1 VIALSRLPEVSRLID
16 LALSEDLGRGDVTSA
31 SVLDGDGGPVRAAL
45 VARAELVLFGADV
58 AREVFARVDP
68 RIEWSGK
75 LADGAA
81 AAAGQVIA
89 ELAGP
94 AAPILA
100 GERTALNFLQRLSG
114 VATQSRRFAQ
124 AVAGTSTRVVDTRKT
139 TPGWRALE
147 KAAVRAGGCH
157 NHRADLGSGILIKD
171 NHVAACGG
179 VGVAVARARQRA
191 PHSLRVQVEVDSLAQ
206 LAEAIAARA
215 DLVLLDNMSV
225 AQVEEAARTA
235 HAAGIQVEVSGG
247 VTLERAADYARAG
260 ADFISVGALTHSA
273 RAVDIALDFA

>member
-1 VIALSRLPEVSRLID
+1 VSNLARLPEVSQLID

-31 SVLDGDGGPVRAAL
+31 SVLDGDGGPVTAAL
-45 VARAELVLFGADV
+45 VARAELVVYGLEV
-58 AREVFARVDP
+58 ARVVLERVDP
-68 RIEWSGK
+68 RIGWSP
-75 LADGAA
+75 LLTDGALA
-81 AAAGQVIA
+81 PAGAVIA
-89 ELAGP
+89 RLDGP
-94 AAPILA
+94 AVPILA
-100 GERTALNFLQRLSG
+100 AERTALNFLQRLSG
-114 VATQSRRFAQ
+114 VATVSRRYAE

-179 VGVAVARARQRA
+179 VGVAVARARERA
-191 PHSLRVQVEVDSLAQ
+191 PHSLRIQVEVDSLDQ
-206 LAEAIAARA
+206 LAQAIAARA

-225 AQVEEAARTA
+225 AEVEQAARTA
-235 HAAGIQVEVSGG
+235 HAAGVQVEVSGG
-247 VTLERAADYARAG
+247 VTLERVAAYARAG
-260 ADFISVGALTHSA
+260 ADYISVGALTHSA